1 MLPMRPPDLKREL
14 GVVEMLRLLA
24 DPTVDG
30 VELVLVTGELKRL
43 VMLQLPSTPRAA
55 TVGTIAAL
63 LPPL

>member
-14 GVVEMLRLLA
+14 GVVEMLRVLA

-30 VELVLVTGELKRL
+30 VELVLKRL

>member
-30 VELVLVTGELKRL
+30 VELVLKRL
-43 VMLQLPSTPRAA
+43 VIAKLPSTPSAA
-55 TVGTIAAL
+55 TFGTIGLL